1 MSKISPTDDEKNSKL
16 LYKKKQRL
24 KLKTKL
30 VELIQSSTAH
40 GLPNIFKAEHIS
52 IKLIWTVCFLVSVSA
67 CSYMI
72 VLSINQY
79 IEYDVV
85 TKAQIITE
93 TKSTFPTISICQA
106 HPLTTKYAEIE
117 VENVLKRII
126 IDFNISNLAGLEY
139 IGYSLSAS
147 KLVLLNAY
155 LNRFNKSYSVENYGF
170 SVKDT
175 LLRCSY
181 NEANCDFTNFE
192 WYFDVNN
199 GNCFRFNSGLKEPL
213 KETNKAGPQN
223 GLLVYFLLNETK
235 NKFIFSEGLKIF
247 IHNNSVE
254 PSLAE
259 GISIE
264 LSKSTLIAIERTQI
278 SKEPYPYSVCID
290 LKSFDSKFYRVI
302 LDSNMTY
309 RQSDCLDLCLQEIII
324 ANCNCYD
331 LNYLKLDDSKPCL
344 NMTQL
349 FCTSKM
355 YASFRNKS
363 LDDECL
369 RKCPL
374 ECDSMSFDA
383 RLSSA
388 TFPTRYL
395 FDALENVLFKNSSFD
410 DVKKR
415 VVELKIYYSK
425 LSYLSLTESPKTSII
440 DLFSN
445 IGGTLGLYVGVSL
458 LSLVEIVEILLE
470 VLVHTFSFKF

>member
-1 MSKISPTDDEKNSKL
+1 MSKISPTEDEKNSKL
-16 LYKKKQRL
+16 LYKKEQRL

-30 VELIQSSTAH
+30 VELIQSSTSH

-52 IKLIWTVCFLVSVSA
+52 IKLIWIICFMVSVSV

-93 TKSTFPTISICQA
+93 TKSTFPTISICQV
-106 HPLTTKYAEIE
+106 HPLTTKYAEAK
-117 VENVLKRII
+117 VENVLEGII
-126 IDFNISNLAGLEY
+126 IDFNITNLTGLDY
-139 IGYSLSAS
+139 VGYSLSAS
-147 KLVLLNAY
+147 TLVLLNAY
-155 LNRFNKSYSVENYGF
+155 LNRFNKSYSVEKYGF

-175 LLRCSY
+175 LMYCTY
-181 NEANCDFTNFE
+181 NEINCNYTNFE

-199 GNCFRFNSGLKEPL
+199 GNCFRFNSGLKQPL

-223 GLLVYFLLNETK
+223 GLLVYFLLDETK

-254 PSLAE
+254 PNLAE

-278 SKEPYPYSVCID
+278 SKEPYPYSDCID

-309 RQSDCLDLCLQEIII
+309 RQSNCLDLCLQEIII
-324 ANCNCYD
+324 SSCSCYD
-331 LNYLKLDDSKPCL
+331 LNYLKLDDSTPCL
-344 NMTQL
+344 TMTQ
-349 FCTSKM
+349 FMCASKM
-355 YASFRNKS
+355 YASFRNKN
-363 LDDECL
+363 LDEECL

-374 ECDSMSFDA
+374 ECDSMSFNT
-383 RLSSA
+383 RLSSS
-388 TFPTRYL
+388 TFPTKYL
-395 FDALENVLFKNSSFD
+395 FDALGNVLFQNASFD

-415 VVELKIYYSK
+415 VLELKIYYSK

-458 LSLVEIVEILLE
+458 LSLVEIVEILVE
-470 VLVHTFSFKF
+470 VLVHTFNLKF